1 MADNVKIEG
10 KHATIYKNIPV
21 AIDSKFDIYINNI
34 YYTTLYMTPE
44 NIDEALI
51 GLLYTDK
58 LIKKTEDI
66 KEIHIK
72 EEKIEIDASV
82 YREIKQIVY
91 DECLSSKEIEK
102 FVKDNGFRVK
112 KTDILEIYR
121 DFNKTTE
128 KIREGLAI
136 HTSGLYINKERK
148 IIVRDVSRHV
158 AILKLLGKVIA
169 EGIDA
174 SRSILITSGRVSS
187 DMVYRASLLNI
198 PIILTL
204 HGPLASGLA
213 ASILSGITLIA
224 NIKRTRERGVKILTN
239 AFRILD

>member
-1 MADNVKIEG
+1 MEG
-10 KHATIYKNIPV
+10 RHATTYKNIPV

-44 NIDEALI
+44 NIEDAIL

-58 LIKKTEDI
+58 LIKRTKDI
-66 KEIHIK
+66 KEIGIK
-72 EEKIEIDASV
+72 EEKIVVDADV
-82 YREIKQIVY
+82 DREIKHIVY

-102 FVKDNGFRVK
+102 YVKDNGFRVK
-112 KTDILEIYR
+112 RRDILEIYK

-136 HTSGLYINKERK
+136 HTSGLYINKKKR

-158 AILKLLGKVIA
+158 AILKLLGRVIA
-169 EGIDA
+169 NDMDA
-174 SRSILITSGRVSS
+174 SKSILITSGRVSS
-187 DMVYRASLLNI
+187 DMVYRASLLDI

-224 NIKRTRERGVKILTN
+224 NIKRTKDRGIKVLTN
-239 AFRILD
+239 EFRIID